1 MPGQN
6 IAVNLVGKGK
16 LTLRQSNYVTTGGE
30 ASIYKIGDTIC
41 KIFTDP
47 AKMIADKMTEKVN
60 LLAQFRHPYIVNPL
74 GVIEDE
80 RHNPIGYYMGFAE
93 GEALS
98 RVFTTAYRQRE
109 NFGDQ
114 EAIQLVHAMREVPIF
129 AHSKGAVLVDAN
141 ELNWLM
147 QRSSA
152 PEPRIVD
159 VDSWQIGSRWPA
171 RVIMPSI
178 RDFHA
183 KAFDEHSDWFSWAV
197 VTFQIFTGIHPYK
210 GRHDDYKPNE
220 LERRMKDNVS
230 VFNPDVHLNA
240 AVRDF
245 SVIPGR
251 LLDWYKGV
259 FEVGDRSQPP
269 SPLDRTGTQTAARQ
283 IRQTV
288 TTSGDLIFEVILNN
302 VNDPVVRVY
311 PCGIAL
317 LRSGTLMELNR
328 KQRLPV
334 VTFAGKPISPAAEI
348 VQTKSG
354 YLIAERD
361 QFAYVD
367 FNTQVALSLG
377 ANVYGNVRSGNRMF
391 AVTDTGL
398 TELNLLE
405 MGKPL
410 LTLGQTWNTMRLSTQ
425 WFEGV
430 GVQNSLGAY
439 HLVLPFLTQEGKAA
453 CGFIRVPELDG
464 ISIVNAQAGT
474 RFVSVVGLNQ
484 TGEYK
489 KFEFTLDR
497 DYQKYSIWIGDADNA
512 ELNLAILPSGVCATI
527 VRDGELVI
535 FVPQNGNVRKVADK
549 NINTAMDL
557 ATWGDKVVFIHNG
570 GLQWVR
576 LK

>member
-6 IAVNLVGKGK
+6 LNVNLIGKGN
-16 LTLRQSNYVTTGGE
+16 LTLRQTNYVTTGGE
-30 ASIYKIGDTIC
+30 ASIYRVSDIIA

-47 AKMIADKMTEKVN
+47 AKMAADKMAEKIN
-60 LLAQFRHPYIVNPL
+60 LLAQFKHPFIVNPL

-80 RHNPIGYYMGFAE
+80 KHNPIGYYMGYAE

-109 NFGDQ
+109 NFDDA
-114 EAIQLVHAMREVPIF
+114 EAVQLVHAMREVPIF
-129 AHSKGAVLVDAN
+129 AHSKGAILVDAN

-147 QRSSA
+147 QRTTTV
-152 PEPRIVD
+152 EPRIVD
-159 VDSWQIGSRWPA
+159 VDSWQIGTRWPA

-178 RDFHA
+178 RDYHT
-183 KAFDEHSDWFSWAV
+183 KTFDEHSDWFSWAV

-210 GRHDDYKPNE
+210 GRHDDYKPTE
-220 LERRMKDNVS
+220 LERRMRDNIS
-230 VFNPDVHLNA
+230 VFNPEVHLNA

-245 SVIPGR
+245 AAIPGK

-259 FEVGDRSQPP
+259 FEAGDRSEPP
-269 SPLDRTGTQTAARQ
+269 SPLDHSGYRPTVRP

-288 TTSGDLIFEVILNN
+288 TTTGELIFEIILNS
-302 VNDPVVRVY
+302 NDPVMRVY
-311 PCGIAL
+311 PCGVAL
-317 LRSGTLMELNR
+317 LQSGTLMELSR
-328 KQRLPV
+328 KQLLPM

-354 YLIAERD
+354 YLIGERG

-367 FNTQVALSLG
+367 FNTQVHLPIVV
-377 ANVYGNVRSGNRMF
+377 NVYGNIRSGNRMF
-391 AVTDTGL
+391 VVTDNGL

-405 MGKPL
+405 MSKPI
-410 LTLGQTWNTMRLSTQ
+410 LTLGQTWNTMRLSTE

-430 GVQNSLGAY
+430 GVQNSLGAMY
-439 HLVLPFLTQEGKAA
+439 LVLPFMDKAEKAA
-453 CGFIRVPELDG
+453 CGFIRARELDD
-464 ISIVNAQAGT
+464 ISIVAAQAGT
-474 RFVSVVGLNQ
+474 RFVSVIGLNSS
-484 TGEYK
+484 GEYK
-489 KFEFTLDR
+489 KFEFTFDHE
-497 DYQKYSIWIGDADNA
+497 YQNYSVWIGDTDNA

-549 NINTAMDL
+549 SITTAMDL
-557 ATWGDKVVFIHNG
+557 AVWGDKVVFIHNG
-570 GLQWVR
+570 NLQWVR